1 MIKIIKLLLPILQP
15 SWQFFKEIAPSP
27 RIEFRL
33 LEHASENLSWTEF
46 RPRPEKL
53 PVLSHFYRFF
63 YNAEW
68 NESMYMTNCAESL
81 IVEATEHA
89 DTEIK
94 NRLTRYLLK
103 EGYKLEN
110 KFFEF
115 RIVFIYRKESA
126 LAAEVLYQSSL
137 EHLSGDAVYEL

>member
-1 MIKIIKLLLPILQP
+1 VIKIIKLLLPILQP

-33 LEHASENLSWTEF
+33 LEHIEENLSWIEF

-53 PVLSHFYRFF
+53 SILSHFYRFF

-68 NESMYMTNCAESL
+68 NETMYMTNCAESL
-81 IVEATEHA
+81 IVEPTEHA

-94 NRLTRYLLK
+94 NRIKRYLLK

-115 RIVFIYRKESA
+115 RITFIYRRQSA
-126 LAAEVLYQSSL
+126 LEAHVLYQSSL
-137 EHLSGDAVYEL
+137 DHLSGDPVYEF

>member
-1 MIKIIKLLLPILQP
+1 MQP

-33 LEHASENLSWTEF
+33 LEYIDENPPWIAF

-53 PVLSHFYRFF
+53 SILSHLYRFF
-63 YNAEW
+63 YNPEW
-68 NESMYMTNCAESL
+68 NETLYMTNCAESL

-89 DTEIK
+89 GTEIK
-94 NRLTRYLLK
+94 NRIKRYLVK
-103 EGYKLEN
+103 EGYELEN

-115 RIVFIYRKESA
+115 RIIFISRKESNLHA
-126 LAAEVLYQSSL
+126 HVLYQSSL
-137 EHLSGDAVYEL
+137 DHISGDTVYEL